1 MIALL
6 ISTFSPHI
14 KHELLFQLSFKYHS
28 LLIML
33 SRSSSFRVFYLAILL
48 VSPLLAQDDDFL
60 YDVFP
65 SDFNWGFAT
74 ASYQIE
80 GGWNEDGIFFLL
92 SESVG
97 KLELESL

>member
-1 MIALL
+1 
-6 ISTFSPHI
+6 
-14 KHELLFQLSFKYHS
+14 
-28 LLIML
+28 ML

-92 SESVG
+92 SESV
-97 KLELESL
+97 KILELESLNIIC